1 MLLLST
7 LVRSLKTRARS
18 LIHFYSGITDQR
30 GLPGY
35 VYTNSSFKIELLQH
49 LDCIEN
55 LCDKMIK
62 TSLHSSDTWSI
73 R

>member
-1 MLLLST
+1 MTHYCS
-7 LVRSLKTRARS
+7 
-18 LIHFYSGITDQR
+18 
-30 GLPGY
+30 GY

-49 LDCIEN
+49 LDCVEN